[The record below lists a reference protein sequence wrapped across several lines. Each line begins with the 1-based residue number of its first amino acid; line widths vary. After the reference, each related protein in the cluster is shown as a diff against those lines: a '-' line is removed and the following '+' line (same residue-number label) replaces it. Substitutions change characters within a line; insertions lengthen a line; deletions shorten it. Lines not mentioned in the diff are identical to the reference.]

1 MSRST
6 RNRPWTGISFPRV
19 SGDEPAAEKSF
30 RRKLEFSP
38 REWG

>member
-1 MSRST
+1 MSRPESGT
-6 RNRPWTGISFPRV
+6 YRHSRGFPRV

-38 REWG
+38 RERG